1 MSKEKICRECKFFV
15 HDSHCSFYA
24 KRNIVT
30 GELYNLKSC
39 YEMRGLTEM
48 SNLDYDERCGTVG
61 RFYEKLQ
68 VTKTTE
74 QQNS

>member
-1 MSKEKICRECKFFV
+1 MQVLCTRSLLQILCKR
-15 HDSHCSFYA
+15 H
-24 KRNIVT
+24 IVT
-30 GELYNLKSC
+30 GEFKNFKSC

>member
-1 MSKEKICRECKFFV
+1 
-15 HDSHCSFYA
+15 
-24 KRNIVT
+24 
-30 GELYNLKSC
+30 
-39 YEMRGLTEM
+39 M